1 MNASD
6 VIRMRLGQATL
17 TGYGNDLRK
26 TFGPVST
33 TQNGGTTYG
42 LTPCADAS
50 GCCSLFDC
58 SGANGQ
64 FRYLQTVYP
73 TYQFMDQVYV
83 GLRSEGCIP
92 PSVTLMQKQSTVVCP
107 QFTMT
112 YPLR

>member
-17 TGYGNDLRK
+17 TGYGNDLRR
-26 TFGPVST
+26 TFGPVT
-33 TQNGGTTYG
+33 TTGNTIRYG

-58 SGANGQ
+58 SGADGQ
-64 FRYLQTVYP
+64 FRYLQTTYP

-83 GLRSEGCIP
+83 GLRTEGCIP
-92 PSVTLMQKQSTVVCP
+92 PSVTLMQKQTTAVCP

>member
-1 MNASD
+1 MDAGD
-6 VIRMRLGQATL
+6 ITRIQLGQATL
-17 TGYGNDLRK
+17 IGYSNDLRK
-26 TFGPVST
+26 MYGPVSI
-33 TQNGGTTYG
+33 TQNGGMTYG
-42 LTPCADAS
+42 LTSCADAS

-92 PSVTLMQKQSTVVCP
+92 PSVTLMQKQNTAVCP
-107 QFTMT
+107 LFTLT